1 MIYLCFKVELHLS
14 TELVTHYTVTIQYS
28 CADPESFSGGGDRGR
43 GQSKRLKPIYLR
55 EIDIPTF
62 NKFLFYWR
70 GGGSGSL
77 DCGSILFSKGIYNIV
92 LSTFRTLI
100 IWMLHIYDGQLSQ
113 ERIRNP

>member
-43 GQSKRLKPIYLR
+43 GQSKRWKPIYLQ

-70 GGGSGSL
+70 RGGVGGPDRSTVVLYYSVKV
-77 DCGSILFSKGIYNIV
+77 SITLCSV
-92 LSTFRTLI
+92 LLG
-100 IWMLHIYDGQLSQ
+100 L
-113 ERIRNP
+113 